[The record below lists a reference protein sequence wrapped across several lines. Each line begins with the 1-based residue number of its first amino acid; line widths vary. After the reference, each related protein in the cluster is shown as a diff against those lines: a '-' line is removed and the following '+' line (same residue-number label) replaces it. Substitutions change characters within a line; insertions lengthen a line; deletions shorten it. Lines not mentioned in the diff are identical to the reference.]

1 MAVVEGVYVDW
12 SKSPRIVWVPEPL
25 TTISIQD
32 LYDTCRDIEDE
43 PGALQYESLIS
54 AGGKEDLGGGS
65 QVGVTATMLNAV
77 VAFEARQTEASQG
90 TVTTSDPDGRT
101 LIDSAA
107 TFIAD
112 GVVAGSFIVNE
123 TDGSACTVLTVVSE
137 TELVTDVLDGGT
149 DNQFTFGD
157 GYEVFNTTQCEISGG
172 NLVAVDGLGSPI
184 NPVLPTFGVQVIRS
198 LSSSATITNLTIIE
212 ATQVFL
218 EALLRN
224 GFRLNPTTGKAE
236 VWSDDGLTKLYEADI
251 FHDYD
256 ATQPYDGTGGGVERR
271 ERFETP

>member
-1 MAVVEGVYVDW
+1 MAVVDGIYVDW
-12 SKSPRIVWVPEPL
+12 SKSPRIVWVPDPL
-25 TTISIQD
+25 TAITVQD
-32 LYDTCRDIEDE
+32 LYDTCRDLEDE

-65 QVGVTATMLNAV
+65 QVGVTATLLNAV

-107 TFIAD
+107 TFITD

-149 DNQFTFGD
+149 VNEFQFGD
-157 GYEVFNTTQCEISGG
+157 IYEVFNTTQCEISGG
-172 NLVAVDGLGSPI
+172 NLVAVDGLGGSI

-198 LSSSATITNLTIIE
+198 LSSSATITNLTTIE

-224 GFRLNPTTGKAE
+224 GFRTDPNTGMAYIMA
-236 VWSDDGLTKLYEADI
+236 DDGVTVLYEAPIYEDVA
-251 FHDYD
+251 
-256 ATQPYDGTGGGVERR
+256 ATQPYQGSGIERR